1 MKRLY
6 THTLIG
12 AFFILLASCSSGKTD
27 SEQTNSNERKGSPTP
42 VMVTTAPATTKT
54 FYHELLCN
62 GTVEAGRMA
71 KITFEAQGIIEL
83 IPIANGQMVQKGQ
96 LLAQLNNREQQMA
109 LERAQTA
116 LQRAK
121 VEMKHL
127 MLGYSDTSNLSAQ
140 ILKTARIKSGLSEAE
155 LSVKEQEY
163 KLGKTSIYAP
173 FPGRVV
179 NLKAK
184 LHNPTTSYEYF
195 CQIVDEHS
203 FQVSFSVLESELQM
217 ATEGTQLEVYPFSNP
232 NLRAKGKITE
242 VNRMVDENGMVAI
255 TAELTQTHKNII
267 PGMNVRVLVRRAMPN
282 QLVIPVEGL
291 ARRQN
296 RDVVFVMHDSLA
308 HWQYVT
314 VGPRNTKEAVITE
327 GLKEGDKAIITGNA
341 TIGHEAWVREE
352 E

>member
-127 MLGYSDTSNLSAQ
+127 MLGYS
-140 ILKTARIKSGLSEAE
+140 
-155 LSVKEQEY
+155 
-163 KLGKTSIYAP
+163 
-173 FPGRVV
+173 
-179 NLKAK
+179 
-184 LHNPTTSYEYF
+184 
-195 CQIVDEHS
+195 
-203 FQVSFSVLESELQM
+203 
-217 ATEGTQLEVYPFSNP
+217 
-232 NLRAKGKITE
+232 
-242 VNRMVDENGMVAI
+242 
-255 TAELTQTHKNII
+255 
-267 PGMNVRVLVRRAMPN
+267 
-282 QLVIPVEGL
+282 
-291 ARRQN
+291 
-296 RDVVFVMHDSLA
+296 
-308 HWQYVT
+308 
-314 VGPRNTKEAVITE
+314 
-327 GLKEGDKAIITGNA
+327 
-341 TIGHEAWVREE
+341 
-352 E
+352 